1 MNSKI
6 ITPCISVCRTDP
18 ISGYCYGCGRSNEDK
33 INWKN
38 EETTD
43 DWKINNLKELETRLS
58 GWQLEAFKKSYAHK
72 KEHGISLLQKKMIES
87 KNQKNANS

>member
-58 GWQLEAFKKSYAHK
+58 GWQLEAFKKSYEYK
-72 KEHGISLLQKKMIES
+72 KKHGVSLLKKKLFDS
-87 KNQKNANS
+87 KKN

>member
-58 GWQLEAFKKSYAHK
+58 GWQLEAFKKSYEYK
-72 KEHGISLLQKKMIES
+72 KKYGVSLLKKKLFDS
-87 KNQKNANS
+87 KKN